1 MGTDAENRAVEA
13 SQGGETYVGTTQGPK
28 RHQRPAKRPHGDED
42 WRIEDHAC
50 RVCFSRI
57 VSRHA
62 EGGRIYRCTGC
73 GLEAQ
78 GHTPSV
84 ICACGLKF
92 KNGHSMGVRCVVNE
106 DPTPEAPAEVVA
118 RQVGA

>member
-1 MGTDAENRAVEA
+1 MGTEAENRAVAAPE
-13 SQGGETYVGTTQGPK
+13 GGQTYDGATIGQK
-28 RHQRPAKRPHGDED
+28 RHQRPAKRPHGDEG

-57 VSRHA
+57 VSRPA
-62 EGGRIYRCTGC
+62 DGGRVYRCSGC
-73 GLEAQ
+73 GLEAS

-92 KNGHSMGVRCVVNE
+92 KNGHSMGVRCVLN
-106 DPTPEAPAEVVA
+106 DAPTPEAPAEVVA
-118 RQVGA
+118 RQVVT